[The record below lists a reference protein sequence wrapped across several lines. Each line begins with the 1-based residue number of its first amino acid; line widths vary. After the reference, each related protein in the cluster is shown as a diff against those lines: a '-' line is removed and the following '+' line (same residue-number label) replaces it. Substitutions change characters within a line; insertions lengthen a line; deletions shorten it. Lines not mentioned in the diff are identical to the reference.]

1 LTPITKMMGE
11 HTAQLTDHDA
21 AIKEQGTKLTTLAL
35 TVEGAL
41 TLAQGTAK
49 EVTEIKKK
57 IEEQF
62 AKPVQAAVEGAVSL
76 METKVGEFEAQLGE
90 VKKAQANMKVQANM
104 NIIASMQD
112 ADEIKHIATRIRFEF
127 PERVAQ
133 PDTERAVNEALQMC
147 NGTLDD
153 LDASIDKTYDPQ
165 HLSGTVVIVH
175 FKRGSEARKQVYNTL
190 APADTNTKKRASLA
204 KYKGQAVLV
213 KMLKTKR
220 ELSVLS
226 LLYEGKKKLQQDTG
240 VALMVDVSS
249 KTVKDQSGKVR
260 AFVQGDSLVMPA
272 A

>member
-1 LTPITKMMGE
+1 MGDMKALLSSFLDVKLEPLTKKITN
-11 HTAQLTDHDA
+11 HDA
-21 AIKEQGTKLTTLAL
+21 AIKEQGTKLTTLA
-35 TVEGAL
+35 T
-41 TLAQGTAK
+41 
-49 EVTEIKKK
+49 
-57 IEEQF
+57 
-62 AKPVQAAVEGAVSL
+62 AVEGAVSL